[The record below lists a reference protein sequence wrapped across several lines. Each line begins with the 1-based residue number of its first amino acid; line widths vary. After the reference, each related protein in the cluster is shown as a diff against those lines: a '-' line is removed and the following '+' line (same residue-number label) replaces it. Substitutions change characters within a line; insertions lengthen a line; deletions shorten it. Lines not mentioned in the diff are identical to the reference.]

1 MGGSEKMLTV
11 KQAAEKA
18 GISEHTLRYY
28 TDQGLIP
35 GVARDENNKR
45 LFSEESLGYLHL
57 VVCLRGCGMP
67 IGDIKRFMT
76 LNLAG
81 DGTLED
87 RYQILLEQEARA
99 TAQLRE
105 AEERLAMLRRKLGH
119 YRERIA
125 QKQ

>member
-1 MGGSEKMLTV
+1 
-11 KQAAEKA
+11 
-18 GISEHTLRYY
+18 
-28 TDQGLIP
+28 
-35 GVARDENNKR
+35 
-45 LFSEESLGYLHL
+45 
-57 VVCLRGCGMP
+57 
-67 IGDIKRFMT
+67 MT

-87 RYQILLEQEARA
+87 RYQILLEQEERA

-105 AEERLAMLRRKLGH
+105 AEERLAMLRRKLEH

>member
-1 MGGSEKMLTV
+1 MFTV

-35 GVARDENNKR
+35 GVTRDENNKR

-119 YRERIA
+119 YRERI
-125 QKQ
+125 KGKK